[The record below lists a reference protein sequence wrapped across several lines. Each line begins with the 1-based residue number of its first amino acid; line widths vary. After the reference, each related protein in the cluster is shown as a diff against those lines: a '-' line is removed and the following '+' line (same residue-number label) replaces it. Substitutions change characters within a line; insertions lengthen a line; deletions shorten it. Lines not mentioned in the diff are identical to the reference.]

1 MWCWWCCHPFEN
13 IPLKLPYGYD
23 DRRDTFKTLGHFCS
37 WSCMKTYA
45 LETYG
50 INRGGI
56 ICGHIILMRK
66 KMTGEG
72 ITKMVKPAPK
82 RQRLQVFGGDLTI
95 EKFRENT
102 YSITEKHKKIN
113 EEEVQNTVI
122 PVMSNTKKMYDI
134 KNATGNNETLRLKRN
149 KPLKREQNNL
159 ENVLGLVIKKST

>member
-1 MWCWWCCHPFEN
+1 
-13 IPLKLPYGYD
+13 
-23 DRRDTFKTLGHFCS
+23 
-37 WSCMKTYA
+37 
-45 LETYG
+45 
-50 INRGGI
+50 
-56 ICGHIILMRK
+56 
-66 KMTGEG
+66 MTGEG
-72 ITKMVKPAPK
+72 ITKMVKAAPK

-102 YSITEKHKKIN
+102 YSIPEKHKKIN
-113 EEEVQNTVI
+113 EEEVQSTVI